1 MNIQLS
7 DHFTYKRLLRFV
19 LPSIIMMVFTS
30 IYGVVDGLCVSNF
43 VGKTPF
49 AAVNLIMPLL
59 MVLGAVGFMIG
70 TGGSAIVSQTLGE
83 GKKEQASKYFSML
96 IYITIGT
103 GILLTI
109 IGEIFIEKIAF
120 SLGANGEMLENC
132 VLYGKIILISL
143 TAFMLQNVFQSF
155 LITAEKPQIGLI
167 VTVAAG
173 LTNVILDLLFI
184 ALFKWGI
191 AGAAI
196 ATAISQI
203 IGVFI
208 PFIFA
213 EKAPV

>member
-1 MNIQLS
+1 
-7 DHFTYKRLLRFV
+7 
-19 LPSIIMMVFTS
+19 
-30 IYGVVDGLCVSNF
+30 
-43 VGKTPF
+43 
-49 AAVNLIMPLL
+49 
-59 MVLGAVGFMIG
+59 
-70 TGGSAIVSQTLGE
+70 
-83 GKKEQASKYFSML
+83 ML

-132 VLYGKIILISL
+132 VLYGRIILISL